1 MRLDDAM
8 RDQIRIRITHDE
20 KRLLM
25 EAARTRGQT
34 LSDLLRTSAT
44 EAARRD
50 GCLTMAMSRPLRS
63 P

>member
-8 RDQIRIRITHDE
+8 PDQIRIRITHDE

-25 EAARTRGQT
+25 EAERRRGQT

-44 EAARRD
+44 EAAKRVA
-50 GCLTMAMSRPLRS
+50 LAAMAKG
-63 P
+63 

>member
-1 MRLDDAM
+1 MRLDYAM

-25 EAARTRGQT
+25 EAERRRGQT

-44 EAARRD
+44 EAAKRVA
-50 GCLTMAMSRPLRS
+50 LAAMAKG
-63 P
+63 